1 MKITDLILQQYA
13 PAARNIW
20 LDTLTETEPVPEH
33 TFSQEF
39 EQVMSELVQEQKR
52 QRLSGQPLQSGWN
65 EEMARYK
72 LDGTIQYQKLSPL
85 SV

>member
-20 LDTLTETEPVPEH
+20 LDTLTEAEPVPEH

-52 QRLSGQPLQSGWN
+52 QRLSGQPLQSGWK

-72 LDGTIQYQKLSPL
+72 LDGTIQCQKLK
-85 SV
+85 

>member
-20 LDTLTETEPVPEH
+20 
-33 TFSQEF
+33 
-39 EQVMSELVQEQKR
+39 R

-72 LDGTIQYQKLSPL
+72 LDGTIQCQKLK
-85 SV
+85 

>member
-39 EQVMSELVQEQKR
+39 EQGMSELVQ
-52 QRLSGQPLQSGWN
+52 
-65 EEMARYK
+65 
-72 LDGTIQYQKLSPL
+72 
-85 SV
+85 

>member
-1 MKITDLILQQYA
+1 MKITDILLQQSA

-20 LDTLTETEPVPEH
+20 LDTLTKSAPVPEH
-33 TFSQEF
+33 TFSHEF
-39 EQVMSELVQEQKR
+39 EQVMRE
-52 QRLSGQPLQSGWN
+52 
-65 EEMARYK
+65 